1 MVSSYSN
8 LVGLTKKRENII
20 KKITVSNRYGNN
32 MTDNIIRRKKNVIK
46 MAVIST
52 FRKEIR
58 ETKLDMFHII
68 IIKKVLKG
76 CVRLQV

>member
-46 MAVIST
+46 IT